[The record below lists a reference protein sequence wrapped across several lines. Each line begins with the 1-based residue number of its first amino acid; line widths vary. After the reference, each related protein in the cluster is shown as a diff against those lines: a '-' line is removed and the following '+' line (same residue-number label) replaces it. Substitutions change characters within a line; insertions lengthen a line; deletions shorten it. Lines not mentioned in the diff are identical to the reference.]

1 MSTVPAAATAA
12 MEADAVDEGEGAA
25 TSLQLQLYQTVLQH
39 PDNIFPY
46 TRVLPV
52 HNVPSPDDNTG
63 TLTRKTQSA
72 HGDQLAVHLDRS
84 TKSSLYTLRSRPDT
98 CIQWRLL
105 ADRQTLE
112 LRPVRWV
119 SNPEAADEDPS
130 LRASETEVSVTST
143 WRFESPLLENVVL
156 YDEINAQGSAS
167 VSLTVCAQDG
177 IVYRLSFASVWGISS
192 DSVDVNACTSWYQVK
207 WCGEAGR
214 QPLLFDGL
222 GKHAFVIGCEDSAL
236 VWLQWPQQTL
246 EIGAYGSLQD
256 AVTEKVTSSSGIIK
270 SVKEFIPR
278 ILRRGGS
285 TVTEDE
291 DAQKRLISFAVTQVQ
306 DGSVQYAVTLSRDRR
321 LRFWSSSSGSAC
333 QHEEL
338 LPQLDI
344 LGSPI
349 PVDPHAQQQP
359 LVDDSARNYV
369 RIISHSM
376 SVYSHDTEMEAKQD
390 NIFGVLVFVPDEAV
404 PYFTL
409 LQVII
414 DTHGR
419 IGGVQTIMYK
429 VCKAANGASQLMAED
444 ELVDFQLSYH
454 EEVVTKLL
462 ESPGGQPVE
471 EEVSSPYWTLW
482 ALWERA
488 QETVLT
494 YTYFSLRP
502 SSPGDISGGFEFE
515 GHSILGE
522 RWYTVLSTRQDM
534 RPTNDGSYVK
544 EIEARLTSAMTQ
556 SEKDGGAS
564 GAANGNGSDEP
575 GIEEAEDERRPVQ
588 VADISNAF
596 LDHLFH
602 PFRFDRGVLEH
613 ALKLYEASARDRG
626 FDFPTAPYTVV
637 SSSPHL
643 RQRVAAVVGSF
654 VRVETSQSDGSMM
667 VDEYHRAL
675 FTEWMRYSTLCSR
688 IQRVANTPMS
698 LSVCPSTHMVS
709 IVCSNSVMTLQTAGE
724 VEWMHAFLQR
734 DAAAMALLAAP
745 AHAVAEKYPGLAFDS
760 ARSEVTMILSA
771 ASYVTATIAED
782 RRLAFTEEIAR
793 EASGEMLVSH
803 ETRAAELF
811 EKYAAGSVSQQH
823 VRQAARMLGRCQTPG
838 DTIRALL
845 QMLVQSTDTAALLS
859 PTDDAQSFKS
869 SASMDALFAAGFTAS
884 ASARFEI
891 ARDILL
897 LLVCITYHSAE
908 VGPMDVGD
916 LPSLL
921 AMGFGA
927 FSLVAVTQW
936 LVSQSISA
944 CGAESL
950 ADDAAAADGFLR
962 KFSVLN
968 INRRRDSAGSVASK
982 PLAEPTGGSTGSAI
996 SSTFVY
1002 SLLHDMLCR
1011 HYALRFTG
1019 SSGVFAD
1026 MVTEGVQQ
1034 IYATLGFGS
1043 GRAEHLSQEPGMQS
1057 QTNLVLFAAKLEQSE
1072 PAELTEAF
1080 LRLLPKSTATSY
1092 LFGLVFLRMRDF
1104 ANAVDSFSSA
1114 SVAYAQ
1120 ADEGISDGV
1129 DLQHVLPDSVLEP
1142 GHPYAYFEHVA
1153 ELFESAGY
1161 LAGASQ
1167 FSHYALESLGEEP
1180 DLEGMNMSADALKER
1195 QQKLWFKVFHAEL
1208 ECKSYEEAY
1217 MAMMANPDQKLQLD
1231 CLRHLTGV
1239 LCEREGGVAILC
1251 RLGFPGLQEEIE
1263 RNLLFK
1269 ARHSDILALPNYYK
1283 ILYSFHVYRGNYR
1296 NAASAMYQYAQRL
1309 SIVMRHSGDVAQ
1321 LLVDQGQALLAC
1333 INGLSIVD
1341 KQYAWVVVGRQ
1352 QGATADSAEPGLP
1365 GLGDSSAKRKRR
1377 RIAIGRY
1384 DTSSNSQGQDI
1395 DIVELEDVRREYALC
1410 MARITLGTTFQELFS
1425 RNVLLEPEDAIALY
1439 VKLGMYD
1446 NALTF
1451 AKTFALKL
1459 DYIFTSLVQRCL
1471 ELSAAKSTKAQQE
1484 QTPEAFWENQ
1494 GVREA
1499 AGTPSERAWR
1509 LLQYYLDLEES
1520 SDGTS
1525 TLHHRLLVAD
1535 TILKAE
1541 YDAALPPW
1549 LSSLLLRRCPQ
1560 DLVRLCLRSGCVSEG
1575 GEFLLQHVNA
1585 LCSRITAPDASIVRT
1600 TREFWLPYQLV
1611 DQTMGILDDAV
1622 VRFEEAVD
1630 KIKQARKD
1638 GGTDA
1643 EMARLKA
1650 LLRGYRERLAGL
1662 QRLRDDLKSSI
1673 DRYMAFA
1680 ARESRDINSNI
1691 PAESTAA
1698 TNAASVVAAGSS

>member
-1 MSTVPAAATAA
+1 MSTEPAPAT
-12 MEADAVDEGEGAA
+12 MEAESVEECEGAT
-25 TSLQLQLYQTVLQH
+25 TSLQLQLYQAVPQH

-46 TRVLPV
+46 TQQLPV
-52 HNVPSPDDNTG
+52 HNIPSPDGNTDS
-63 TLTRKTQSA
+63 LPRKVNSA
-72 HGDQLAVHLDRS
+72 YGDQLAGHLDRS

-119 SNPEAADEDPS
+119 SNFEAADEDPS
-130 LRASETEVSVTST
+130 LLTSETEVSVTST
-143 WRFESPLLENVVL
+143 WRFGSPLLGDVVL
-156 YDEINAQGSAS
+156 FDEINAQGSVS
-167 VSLTVCAQDG
+167 VSLTACSQDG
-177 IVYRLSFASVWGISS
+177 VIYRLSFSSVWGISS
-192 DSVDVNACTSWYQVK
+192 NSVDVNACTSWYQVK

-214 QPLLFDGL
+214 RPLLFDGL
-222 GKHAFVIGCEDSAL
+222 GKCAFVIGCEDSAL
-236 VWLQWPQQTL
+236 VWLQWPQQIL
-246 EIGAYGSLQD
+246 EIGAYGSLHD
-256 AVTEKVTSSSGIIK
+256 SVTEKVTSSSGIIK

-285 TVTEDE
+285 TVAEDE
-291 DAQKRLISFAVTQVQ
+291 DAQKRLISFALTQVQ

-321 LRFWSSSSGSAC
+321 LRFWSSGSGSSC
-333 QHEEL
+333 QHEEQ

-349 PVDPHAQQQP
+349 PTDPQEQQQP
-359 LVDDSARNYV
+359 LMDDGARNYV

-376 SVYSHDTEMEAKQD
+376 SVFSHDTEMEARQD
-390 NIFGVLVFVPDEAV
+390 NIFGVLVFVPDEAT

-409 LQVII
+409 LQVTI

-419 IGGVQTIMYK
+419 ISGVQTIMYK

-462 ESPGGQPVE
+462 EGPGGQPME

-502 SSPGDISGGFEFE
+502 SVSGDISEGFEFE

-534 RPTNDGSYVK
+534 RPTNDGSYIK
-544 EIEARLTSAMTQ
+544 EIEARLTSAMIQ
-556 SEKDGGAS
+556 GEEGGRFS
-564 GAANGNGSDEP
+564 SAANRNSGDEP
-575 GIEEAEDERRPVQ
+575 GADEAEDERRPVQ

-602 PFRFDRGVLEH
+602 PLRFDRGVLEH
-613 ALKLYEASARDRG
+613 SLKLYETSARDRG

-637 SSSPHL
+637 SSSPYL

-654 VRVETSQSDGSMM
+654 VRVETSQSDGSML

-698 LSVCPSTHMVS
+698 LSVCRSTHMVS

-724 VEWMHAFLQR
+724 VEWMHALSQR
-734 DAAAMALLAAP
+734 DAAATALLGAP
-745 AHAVAEKYPGLAFDS
+745 VHAVAEKYPGLASGS
-760 ARSEVTMILSA
+760 ARSEVAMVLSA
-771 ASYVTATIAED
+771 ASYVTANIAED

-793 EASGEMLVSH
+793 EASGEMLVSL

-811 EKYAAGSVSQQH
+811 EKYAAGSVSLQK
-823 VRQAARMLGRCQTPG
+823 VRQATRMLGRCQTPG
-838 DTIRALL
+838 DTIRALF
-845 QMLVQSTDTAALLS
+845 QTLVQSTDVAVSLLPS
-859 PTDDAQSFKS
+859 DDVQSFKS
-869 SASMDALFAAGFTAS
+869 SASMDALFAAGFATS

-897 LLVCITYHSAE
+897 LLVCITYHCAE
-908 VGPMDVGD
+908 VGPVDVGD
-916 LPSLL
+916 LPLL
-921 AMGFGA
+921 LSMGFGA
-927 FSLVAVTQW
+927 FSLFAVTQW
-936 LVSQSISA
+936 LASQSISA

-950 ADDAAAADGFLR
+950 ADEAAAADGFLR

-968 INRRRDSAGSVASK
+968 INRRRDSAGSMASK
-982 PLAEPTGGSTGSAI
+982 STTGLAGGTTGSSS

-1002 SLLHDMLCR
+1002 SLLHDILCR

-1019 SSGVFAD
+1019 GSGVFAD

-1034 IYATLGFGS
+1034 IYASLGFGA
-1043 GRAEHLSQEPGMQS
+1043 GRAEHLSQEPEMQS
-1057 QTNLVLFAAKLEQSE
+1057 QTNLVLFAAKLEQSV

-1104 ANAVDSFSSA
+1104 ANAADSFSSA

-1120 ADEGISDGV
+1120 ADEGIRDGV
-1129 DLQHVLPDSVLEP
+1129 DLQHVLPESVLKP
-1142 GHPYAYFEHVA
+1142 AHPYAYFEHVA
-1153 ELFESAGY
+1153 GLFESAGY
-1161 LAGASQ
+1161 FAGASQ
-1167 FSHYALESLGEEP
+1167 FSHYALEALGEESVP
-1180 DLEGMNMSADALKER
+1180 DDMRIPADALKER

-1239 LCEREGGVAILC
+1239 LCERENGVAILC
-1251 RLGFPGLQEEIE
+1251 RLSFPGLQEEIE

-1269 ARHSDILALPNYYK
+1269 ARHSDILVLPNYYK

-1296 NAASAMYQYAQRL
+1296 NAASAMYQYSQRL
-1309 SIVMRHSGDVAQ
+1309 SMVMRHSGDVAQ

-1352 QGATADSAEPGLP
+1352 QDATADSADSGLASP
-1365 GLGDSSAKRKRR
+1365 SDSNVKRKRR

-1384 DTSSNSQGQDI
+1384 DTSSNGQGQDI
-1395 DIVELEDVRREYALC
+1395 DIVEIEDVRREYALC
-1410 MARITLGTTFQELFS
+1410 MTRITLGTTFQELFS

-1446 NALTF
+1446 SALTF

-1459 DYIFTSLVQRCL
+1459 DYIFTSLVKRCL
-1471 ELSAAKSTKAQQE
+1471 ELSGAKSAKAQQE

-1494 GVREA
+1494 GVRDA

-1509 LLQYYLDLEES
+1509 LLQYYLGLEES
-1520 SDGTS
+1520 SDGTR

-1541 YDAALPPW
+1541 HDAVLPPW
-1549 LSSLLLRRCPQ
+1549 LSSLLLQRCPQ
-1560 DLVRLCLRSGCVSEG
+1560 DLIRLCLRSGCVSEG

-1585 LCSRITAPDASIVRT
+1585 LCSRITAPDVSVSRT

-1630 KIKQARKD
+1630 KIKKARKD
-1638 GGTDA
+1638 SGTDA

-1662 QRLRDDLKSSI
+1662 QRLRDDLKSAI

-1680 ARESRDINSNI
+1680 ARESRDINSNMCTD
-1691 PAESTAA
+1691 STLS
-1698 TNAASVVAAGSS
+1698 TNTASVVAGSS